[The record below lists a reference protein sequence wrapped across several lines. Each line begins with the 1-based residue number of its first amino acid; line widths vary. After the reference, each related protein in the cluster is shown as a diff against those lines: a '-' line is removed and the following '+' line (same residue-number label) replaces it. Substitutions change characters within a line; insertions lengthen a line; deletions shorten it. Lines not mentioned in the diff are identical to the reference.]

1 MAVPVLG
8 IFTAGQILTSDDMNE
23 TGSAVNGLGLFMI
36 KTQTVGNA
44 VSSVTMTSA
53 FSSDFV
59 SYKIIYTGGSGTIN
73 DQIRMTLGGGGGS
86 YYSALGYT
94 SYAGATGTLAGN
106 GIAYWNVGSQKTVGN
121 SIDIDIHNPFLAD
134 ETWFNGHYIGV
145 QAGGVVGAIGGYHD
159 LGLSYTAFTL
169 TAGAGTLTGGTIRL
183 YGYRNSYS

>member
-1 MAVPVLG
+1 MAIPVLPT
-8 IFTAGQILTSDDMNE
+8 FSAGQILTSSVMNDVS
-23 TGSAVNGLGLFMI
+23 TLGNYQGLFHI

-94 SYAGATGTLAGN
+94 TYAGATGTLVGN

-121 SIDIDIHNPFLAD
+121 SIDIDIHNPFLGD

-183 YGYRNSYS
+183 YGYRNSL